1 MGLPIVIIA
10 LVYWPLPVSLYIDVY
25 SFIQRPLAV
34 VLRVWHASNKF
45 ATADEMQ
52 GYSIASFTN
61 SHGGILPLPHQ
72 GHASV
77 LVFRHLLT
85 DLLFHVSSLFVE
97 PAKSVPSNKVSF
109 KDGATSPSY
118 GESRHPSSRSEI
130 SDRRNGLRRANVR
143 IYGPM
148 QRAMRNS
155 HDQLHQNRHLP
166 WIDAPREQ
174 DRADYSAADPLPRTF
189 RGSQEALRDMTR
201 TNESRGEPVEEWT
214 DPIIRN
220 YWRDSPPPLSQVTG
234 EPDSMTEALELG
246 WWPFEAPVP
255 TTRSGRLE
263 RQQRARP
270 DYASWRNAFNTESPW
285 RSRPPLPRRTF
296 AGVDVSPPDVESQTT
311 REIPNFRLAN
321 ATRTRSRGLSN
332 RPPRRSTRGVDGLG
346 DRDRSLSPEVW
357 DTLLSTL
364 TPDISSV
371 GSSSASAPASQTTG
385 PSSGTPS
392 TAPDVV
398 DEVQIEPVCDS
409 GCEYSDNDLDTSE
422 YVHQVSAGNHR
433 RRQELRDVTLGDP
446 HSRRVPDYNLDGMSE
461 SYSEFVRRRNG
472 EPLSMMAVPA
482 AQRTRNS
489 GDGRSSTHIDTPRG
503 SLTIYESTIRLRP
516 SGDRTSADPPS
527 AEVSG
532 RRSPSH
538 SVPQP
543 NRNET
548 SLSSQRDRSA
558 DAAERSV
565 RGDQRQTQNAT
576 QSASS
581 AGASPAADDW
591 IGMQRIVRRLAQ
603 REDIPDGWW
612 VEAGLTRIPYQ
623 GGNPSQNAA
632 FNNALNDALF

>member
-1 MGLPIVIIA
+1 MGLP
-10 LVYWPLPVSLYIDVY
+10 
-25 SFIQRPLAV
+25 
-34 VLRVWHASNKF
+34 
-45 ATADEMQ
+45 
-52 GYSIASFTN
+52 
-61 SHGGILPLPHQ
+61 
-72 GHASV
+72 
-77 LVFRHLLT
+77 
-85 DLLFHVSSLFVE
+85 LFVE
-97 PAKSVPSNKVSF
+97 PDKSVPSNTVSF

-143 IYGPM
+143 IYGPI
-148 QRAMRNS
+148 QRAVRNS
-155 HDQLHQNRHLP
+155 HDQRHQHRHLP
-166 WIDAPREQ
+166 WINAPIEQ
-174 DRADYSAADPLPRTF
+174 DRAGYSAADPPLRTF
-189 RGSQEALRDMTR
+189 RGSREALRDSMR
-201 TNESRGEPVEEWT
+201 TNVEEWT

-220 YWRDSPPPLSQVTG
+220 HWRDSPPPLPQVTG
-234 EPDSMTEALELG
+234 GPESMTEALELE

-263 RQQRARP
+263 RQQRAGP
-270 DYASWRNAFNTESPW
+270 DYASWRNAFNTDSPW

-296 AGVDVSPPDVESQTT
+296 AGADVSPPDVESQTT
-311 REIPNFRLAN
+311 REIPDSRLAN

-332 RPPRRSTRGVDGLG
+332 RPPRRTTRGVDGLG

-364 TPDISSV
+364 TPDTPSV

-392 TAPDVV
+392 TAPDVI
-398 DEVQIEPVCDS
+398 DEVQIEPVCES

-433 RRQELRDVTLGDP
+433 RRQELRDVTLEDP

-461 SYSEFVRRRNG
+461 SYSDFVRRRNG
-472 EPLSMMAVPA
+472 QPFSLMAVPA
-482 AQRTRNS
+482 AQGTRNS

-503 SLTIYESTIRLRP
+503 SLTIYESTIRFRP

-527 AEVSG
+527 AEVSD
-532 RRSPSH
+532 RRSSSH

-548 SLSSQRDRSA
+548 SLSSQRDHSA
-558 DAAERSV
+558 DTTGRSV

-581 AGASPAADDW
+581 AGASPAEDDW
-591 IGMQRIVRRLAQ
+591 IGMQRIVRRLAW

-612 VEAGLTRIPYQ
+612 VEAGLTRIPY
-623 GGNPSQNAA
+623 
-632 FNNALNDALF
+632 

>member
-1 MGLPIVIIA
+1 MGLP
-10 LVYWPLPVSLYIDVY
+10 
-25 SFIQRPLAV
+25 
-34 VLRVWHASNKF
+34 
-45 ATADEMQ
+45 
-52 GYSIASFTN
+52 
-61 SHGGILPLPHQ
+61 
-72 GHASV
+72 
-77 LVFRHLLT
+77 
-85 DLLFHVSSLFVE
+85 LFVE
-97 PAKSVPSNKVSF
+97 PDKSVPSNKVSF

-118 GESRHPSSRSEI
+118 SESRHPSSRSEI

-155 HDQLHQNRHLP
+155 HDQRHQHRQLP
-166 WIDAPREQ
+166 WIEAPREQ
-174 DRADYSAADPLPRTF
+174 DRTDYSAADPPPRTF
-189 RGSQEALRDMTR
+189 RGSQEALRDMTL
-201 TNESRGEPVEEWT
+201 TNESRGEPIEEWT

-220 YWRDSPPPLSQVTG
+220 HWRDSPPPLPQVT
-234 EPDSMTEALELG
+234 PDSMTEALELG
-246 WWPFEAPVP
+246 WWPF
-255 TTRSGRLE
+255 GRLE
-263 RQQRARP
+263 RQQRAGP
-270 DYASWRNAFNTESPW
+270 DYASWRNASNTDSPW

-296 AGVDVSPPDVESQTT
+296 AGVDISPPDVESQTT
-311 REIPNFRLAN
+311 REVPNSRLAN

-332 RPPRRSTRGVDGLG
+332 RPPRRTTRGVDGLG

-364 TPDISSV
+364 TADTPSV

-398 DEVQIEPVCDS
+398 GEVQIEPVCES

-422 YVHQVSAGNHR
+422 YVHQVPAGNHR

-461 SYSEFVRRRNG
+461 SYSDFVRRRNG

-482 AQRTRNS
+482 TQITRNP

-516 SGDRTSADPPS
+516 LGDRTSADSPS

-532 RRSPSH
+532 HRSPSH

-548 SLSSQRDRSA
+548 SLLSQRDRSA
-558 DAAERSV
+558 DAAERSG
-565 RGDQRQTQNAT
+565 RGDQRQAQNAT

-581 AGASPAADDW
+581 AGASTAADDW

-612 VEAGLTRIPYQ
+612 VEAGLTRIPHQ
-623 GGNPSQNAA
+623 GGNPSEDTALNS
-632 FNNALNDALF
+632 ALNDALF

>member
-1 MGLPIVIIA
+1 MGLP
-10 LVYWPLPVSLYIDVY
+10 
-25 SFIQRPLAV
+25 
-34 VLRVWHASNKF
+34 
-45 ATADEMQ
+45 
-52 GYSIASFTN
+52 
-61 SHGGILPLPHQ
+61 
-72 GHASV
+72 
-77 LVFRHLLT
+77 
-85 DLLFHVSSLFVE
+85 LFVE
-97 PAKSVPSNKVSF
+97 PDKSVPSNKVSF

-118 GESRHPSSRSEI
+118 SESRHPSSRSEI

-148 QRAMRNS
+148 QRAMRNP
-155 HDQLHQNRHLP
+155 HDQRHQHLQLP
-166 WIDAPREQ
+166 WIEEPREQ
-174 DRADYSAADPLPRTF
+174 DRADYSAADPPPRTF

-201 TNESRGEPVEEWT
+201 TNESRGEPIEEWT

-220 YWRDSPPPLSQVTG
+220 YWRDSPPPLPQVT
-234 EPDSMTEALELG
+234 PDSMTESLELG
-246 WWPFEAPVP
+246 WWPF
-255 TTRSGRLE
+255 GRLE
-263 RQQRARP
+263 RQQRPGP
-270 DYASWRNAFNTESPW
+270 DYASWRNASNTDSPW

-296 AGVDVSPPDVESQTT
+296 AGVDISPPDVSQTT
-311 REIPNFRLAN
+311 REVPNSRLAN

-332 RPPRRSTRGVDGLG
+332 RPSRRTTRGVDGLG

-364 TPDISSV
+364 TADTPSV

-398 DEVQIEPVCDS
+398 DEVQIEPVCES

-433 RRQELRDVTLGDP
+433 RRQELRDVTLGDSR
-446 HSRRVPDYNLDGMSE
+446 SRRVPDYNLDGMSE
-461 SYSEFVRRRNG
+461 SYSDFVRRRNG

-482 AQRTRNS
+482 TQRTRNS

-516 SGDRTSADPPS
+516 SGDRTLADGSS

-548 SLSSQRDRSA
+548 LLSSQRDRSA
-558 DAAERSV
+558 DAAERSG
-565 RGDQRQTQNAT
+565 RDDQRQTQNAT

-581 AGASPAADDW
+581 AGASPAEDDW

-612 VEAGLTRIPYQ
+612 VEAGLTRIPYS
-623 GGNPSQNAA
+623 GGNPSENAA
-632 FNNALNDALF
+632 LNNALNDALF

>member
-77 LVFRHLLT
+77 LDFRHLLT

-263 RQQRARP
+263 RPALTMP
-270 DYASWRNAFNTESPW
+270 HGEM
-285 RSRPPLPRRTF
+285 RS
-296 AGVDVSPPDVESQTT
+296 
-311 REIPNFRLAN
+311 IP
-321 ATRTRSRGLSN
+321 SH
-332 RPPRRSTRGVDGLG
+332 PG
-346 DRDRSLSPEVW
+346 DRVLRCPVEHLLAWMYHRPTSNLRLREKYRIFVWQMRPELV
-357 DTLLSTL
+357 L
-364 TPDISSV
+364 
-371 GSSSASAPASQTTG
+371 
-385 PSSGTPS
+385 
-392 TAPDVV
+392 
-398 DEVQIEPVCDS
+398 EVFLI
-409 GCEYSDNDLDTSE
+409 
-422 YVHQVSAGNHR
+422 
-433 RRQELRDVTLGDP
+433 DP
-446 HSRRVPDYNLDGMSE
+446 HGVQQE
-461 SYSEFVRRRNG
+461 A
-472 EPLSMMAVPA
+472 SM
-482 AQRTRNS
+482 
-489 GDGRSSTHIDTPRG
+489 D
-503 SLTIYESTIRLRP
+503 
-516 SGDRTSADPPS
+516 
-527 AEVSG
+527 
-532 RRSPSH
+532 
-538 SVPQP
+538 SVT
-543 NRNET
+543 ET
-548 SLSSQRDRSA
+548 
-558 DAAERSV
+558 
-565 RGDQRQTQNAT
+565 
-576 QSASS
+576 
-581 AGASPAADDW
+581 
-591 IGMQRIVRRLAQ
+591 
-603 REDIPDGWW
+603 
-612 VEAGLTRIPYQ
+612 EA
-623 GGNPSQNAA
+623 
-632 FNNALNDALF
+632 

>member
-1 MGLPIVIIA
+1 MGLP
-10 LVYWPLPVSLYIDVY
+10 
-25 SFIQRPLAV
+25 
-34 VLRVWHASNKF
+34 
-45 ATADEMQ
+45 
-52 GYSIASFTN
+52 
-61 SHGGILPLPHQ
+61 
-72 GHASV
+72 
-77 LVFRHLLT
+77 
-85 DLLFHVSSLFVE
+85 LFVE
-97 PAKSVPSNKVSF
+97 PDKSVPSNKVSF

-118 GESRHPSSRSEI
+118 SESRHPSSRSEI

-148 QRAMRNS
+148 QRAMWNP
-155 HDQLHQNRHLP
+155 HDQRHQHLHLP
-166 WIDAPREQ
+166 WIEEPREQ
-174 DRADYSAADPLPRTF
+174 DRADYSAADPPPRAF

-201 TNESRGEPVEEWT
+201 TNESRGEPIEEWT

-220 YWRDSPPPLSQVTG
+220 HWRDSPPPLPQVT
-234 EPDSMTEALELG
+234 PDSMTEALELG
-246 WWPFEAPVP
+246 WWPF
-255 TTRSGRLE
+255 GRLE
-263 RQQRARP
+263 RQQRAGP
-270 DYASWRNAFNTESPW
+270 DYASWRNASNTDSPW
-285 RSRPPLPRRTF
+285 RSRPPLPPRTF
-296 AGVDVSPPDVESQTT
+296 AGVDISPPDVSQTT
-311 REIPNFRLAN
+311 REVPNSRLAN
-321 ATRTRSRGLSN
+321 ATRTRSRGLSI
-332 RPPRRSTRGVDGLG
+332 RPSWRTTRGVDGLG

-364 TPDISSV
+364 TADTPSV

-398 DEVQIEPVCDS
+398 DEVQIEPVCES

-433 RRQELRDVTLGDP
+433 RRQELRDVTLGDSR
-446 HSRRVPDYNLDGMSE
+446 SRRVPDYNLDGMSE
-461 SYSEFVRRRNG
+461 SYSDFVRRRNG

-482 AQRTRNS
+482 TQRTRNS

-516 SGDRTSADPPS
+516 SGDRTSADPSS

-548 SLSSQRDRSA
+548 LLSSQRDRSA
-558 DAAERSV
+558 DAAERSG

-581 AGASPAADDW
+581 AGAPPAEDDW
-591 IGMQRIVRRLAQ
+591 IGMQRIVRRLAR

-623 GGNPSQNAA
+623 GGNPSENAA
-632 FNNALNDALF
+632 LNNALNDALF